1 MLAIARTLMGNP
13 TLLLL
18 DEPSE
23 GLAPLVVQTLA
34 AQVLQLKEEGMTIV
48 LSEQNVR
55 FTTMVSDRAYVLEK
69 GHVRHEG
76 DVRKMAG
83 DASILGK
90 FLRI

>member
-1 MLAIARTLMGNP
+1 MGNP
-13 TLLLL
+13 TLLLWTSRRRAWRL
-18 DEPSE
+18 WWFK
-23 GLAPLVVQTLA
+23 LA

-48 LSEQNVR
+48 LSGNVR

-76 DVRKMAG
+76 DAG
-83 DASILGK
+83 KNGRRRPVLGK